1 MSPANPL
8 PEGKRRRAALSPLAR
23 GYWRH
28 FHRIRKAIPWKSR
41 ASPGSWRQNAP
52 PSSSR
57 CAIRCRSR
65 SLMSRCAYARMA
77 SQSLRKSLRPAKPA
91 SKWRPWSPSPW
102 LRSLCT
108 TCLRL
113 LTRASKFARSFWS
126 ARAGA
131 RAENTGDTIV
141 APNKFMADNVKLLL
155 VDDNPMVL
163 GMLQQ
168 ALSPLAHV
176 TTATDAAD
184 ALLKAVD
191 DAPDLLLCD
200 YRMPGMDG
208 RQLVEKLKS
217 RPATANFSTLLMASK
232 ADIAERLSPQDAADD
247 YLEKPFYLKDAIRRV
262 KRMIDRIALEKMAK
276 TAPSDGVVR
285 GSLSQMNVI
294 DLMQSLEMGRKSC
307 RLSLSNEGDKC
318 EVFFV
323 EGQVK
328 HATYGSLV
336 GDEAVFKVLRWT
348 GGSFQLDFEGKTD
361 KETTQLNTQGLLM
374 EGLRLLDES
383 SRDGGAESEPAAA
396 PAQTMQDPFASAP
409 PASASSAQ
417 TPSAPA
423 VSSPPSA
430 PAHKHRREEEED
442 VLLDG

>member
-1 MSPANPL
+1 MP
-8 PEGKRRRAALSPLAR
+8 
-23 GYWRH
+23 
-28 FHRIRKAIPWKSR
+28 
-41 ASPGSWRQNAP
+41 
-52 PSSSR
+52 
-57 CAIRCRSR
+57 
-65 SLMSRCAYARMA
+65 
-77 SQSLRKSLRPAKPA
+77 
-91 SKWRPWSPSPW
+91 
-102 LRSLCT
+102 
-108 TCLRL
+108 
-113 LTRASKFARSFWS
+113 
-126 ARAGA
+126 
-131 RAENTGDTIV
+131 
-141 APNKFMADNVKLLL
+141 DNIKLLV

-168 ALSPLAHV
+168 ALSSLAKV

-191 DAPDLLLCD
+191 DVPDLLICD

-217 RPATANFSTLLMASK
+217 RPATANFATVLMANK

-247 YLEKPFYLKDAIRRV
+247 YLEKPFFLKDAIRRV
-262 KRMIDRIALEKMAK
+262 KRIIDRIAIEKLAK

-307 RLSLSNEGDKC
+307 KLSLSNQGDKC

-336 GDEAVFKVLRWT
+336 GDPAVFKVLRWT
-348 GGSFQLDFEGKTD
+348 GGNFQLDFDGKTD

-383 SRDGGAESEPAAA
+383 SRDGGGEAESAAAPTAEPAPAAA
-396 PAQTMQDPFASAP
+396 
-409 PASASSAQ
+409 
-417 TPSAPA
+417 
-423 VSSPPSA
+423 SSPA
-430 PAHKHRREEEED
+430 RPAAHHREEEED

>member
-1 MSPANPL
+1 
-8 PEGKRRRAALSPLAR
+8 
-23 GYWRH
+23 
-28 FHRIRKAIPWKSR
+28 
-41 ASPGSWRQNAP
+41 
-52 PSSSR
+52 
-57 CAIRCRSR
+57 
-65 SLMSRCAYARMA
+65 
-77 SQSLRKSLRPAKPA
+77 
-91 SKWRPWSPSPW
+91 
-102 LRSLCT
+102 
-108 TCLRL
+108 
-113 LTRASKFARSFWS
+113 
-126 ARAGA
+126 
-131 RAENTGDTIV
+131 
-141 APNKFMADNVKLLL
+141 MADNVKLLL

-168 ALSPLAHV
+168 ALTPLAKV
-176 TTATDAAD
+176 TSASDAAD

-191 DAPDLLLCD
+191 DAPDLLVCD

-217 RPATANFSTLLMASK
+217 RPATANFSTVLMASK

-247 YLEKPFYLKDAIRRV
+247 YLEKPFFLKDATRRV
-262 KRMIDRIALEKMAK
+262 KRMIDRISLEKMAK

-285 GSLSQMNVI
+285 GNLSQMNVI

-307 RLSLSNEGDKC
+307 RLSLSNEGEKC

-348 GGSFQLDFEGKTD
+348 GGNFELDFEGKTG

-374 EGLRLLDES
+374 EGLRLLDEAQ
-383 SRDGGAESEPAAA
+383 REGGAEPEPAAA
-396 PAQTMQDPFASAP
+396 APVASAP
-409 PASASSAQ
+409 A
-417 TPSAPA
+417 APA
-423 VSSPPSA
+423 APPR
-430 PAHKHRREEEED
+430 KRREEEED

>member
-1 MSPANPL
+1 VAN
-8 PEGKRRRAALSPLAR
+8 
-23 GYWRH
+23 
-28 FHRIRKAIPWKSR
+28 
-41 ASPGSWRQNAP
+41 
-52 PSSSR
+52 
-57 CAIRCRSR
+57 
-65 SLMSRCAYARMA
+65 
-77 SQSLRKSLRPAKPA
+77 
-91 SKWRPWSPSPW
+91 
-102 LRSLCT
+102 
-108 TCLRL
+108 
-113 LTRASKFARSFWS
+113 
-126 ARAGA
+126 
-131 RAENTGDTIV
+131 
-141 APNKFMADNVKLLL
+141 NVKLLV

-163 GMLQQ
+163 GMLEQ
-168 ALSPLAHV
+168 ALAPLEQV
-176 TTATDAAD
+176 TTATDSAD

-191 DAPDLLLCD
+191 DVPDLLVCD

-217 RPATANFSTLLMASK
+217 RPATANFSSVLMASK

-247 YLEKPFYLKDAIRRV
+247 YLEKPFFLREATRRV

-285 GSLSQMNVI
+285 GSLAQMNVI

-307 RLSLSNEGDKC
+307 QLTLTKEGEKC
-318 EVFFV
+318 EVFFA

-383 SRDGGAESEPAAA
+383 QRDGGGEAEMSAPETAAPTPASSPAASNA
-396 PAQTMQDPFASAP
+396 P
-409 PASASSAQ
+409 
-417 TPSAPA
+417 
-423 VSSPPSA
+423 SSPIGR
-430 PAHKHRREEEED
+430 HREEEDD
-442 VLLDG
+442 VLLDN